1 MHASAV
7 AHTQTP
13 NLTPLLRSLQHEDSD
28 RRERAAET
36 LGNMGDTRAVTP
48 LIALL
53 DDDDW
58 FVRERVVEALGK
70 IRDRKAVVPLT
81 RVLQDDD
88 WFVRERA
95 VDALAAIA
103 DPQAAAALVEAL
115 GDVCINVQMKALQAL
130 KELGEAAVE
139 PLIQAYLNCHPNR
152 TKVVEALGQFADS
165 RAVWTLVSALEDLD
179 DEIRTTAR
187 RVLRRLGIS
196 PEDVI

>member
-1 MHASAV
+1 MHTSA
-7 AHTQTP
+7 AADTQPP

-28 RRERAAET
+28 RREQAAET
-36 LGNMGDTRAVTP
+36 LGNMGDPRAVKP

-58 FVRERVVEALGK
+58 FVRERAVEALGK
-70 IRDRKAVVPLT
+70 IRDRKAVEPLT

-88 WFVRERA
+88 WFVREKA
-95 VDALAAIA
+95 VEALAAIA
-103 DPQAAAALVEAL
+103 DPRAAVALVEAL
-115 GDVCINVQMKALQAL
+115 GDVCTNVQMKALQAL
-130 KELGEAAVE
+130 RELGEAVVE
-139 PLIQAYLNCHPNR
+139 PLIQAYLNGHPNR
-152 TKVVEALGQFADS
+152 VRIVEALGEFADS

-179 DEIRTTAR
+179 DEIRTTAK